1 MPKTFVLIT
10 LYQGDTNIL
19 AAGDDLERMRR
30 ALRAEARRVVSTG
43 EYDTPSR
50 KELKAEILA
59 ALKKPDIMSWDDG
72 EIEDLYSVEIKEIP
86 LWNIEAINPR
96 TNWEKKIINF
106 LKKKFKSSCPE
117 EDLNEYDDE
126 AVFYEDSEISCEG
139 INPELP
145 GAKEEVACV
154 YVRRNNVFVSLI
166 TYGKSGDGH
175 DDTERFVNLTA
186 LPPKAQKIIH
196 DTIIKTYDE
205 AFFQL

>member
-1 MPKTFVLIT
+1 MPKKKTYI
-10 LYQGDTNIL
+10 LYTVYDLETDII

-30 ALRAEARRVVSTG
+30 YLRTDARRMIKSNDYSG
-43 EYDTPSR
+43 RE
-50 KELKAEILA
+50 ELKKEITD
-59 ALKKPDIMSWDDG
+59 ALNDPNIMGWNDG
-72 EIEDLYSVEIKEIP
+72 EINDLFAIHIEEIP

-96 TNWEKKIINF
+96 TNWEKKIISF

-154 YVRRNNVFVSLI
+154 YVRRNNVLVSLI

-186 LPPKAQKIIH
+186 LPPKTQKNIH

-205 AFFQL
+205 AFFLS

>member
-10 LYQGDTNIL
+10 LYQGETEVL
-19 AAGDDLERMRR
+19 AAGDDLDRMRR

-43 EYDTPSR
+43 EYNTPSQ

-59 ALKKPDIMSWDDG
+59 ALKEPNIMSWDDG
-72 EIEDLYSVEIKEIP
+72 EIEDPYSIVIKEIP
-86 LWNIEAINPR
+86 LWNIEAINPK
-96 TNWEKKIINF
+96 TNWEKKIISF

-117 EDLNEYDDE
+117 EDLDEYDDE
-126 AVFYEDSEISCEG
+126 AVFYEDYEISCEE

-154 YVRRNNVFVSLI
+154 YVRRNNVLVSLI

-196 DTIIKTYDE
+196 DTIIKNYDE
-205 AFFQL
+205 AFFLL